1 MTQKILILINDA
13 PYGTDKAYNALHLAM
28 QIQKDYENTDLCVF
42 LMADAVTCALP
53 NQNTPNGFY
62 NIERMVRAVILK
74 NGKVKLC
81 GSCVTD
87 RGLKELKLI
96 EGAECRT
103 MKELT
108 QLTMEC
114 DKMVPD
120 RILSFK
126 SNNKRRFAGR
136 YRFA

>member
-1 MTQKILILINDA
+1 MKKVIILVNDA
-13 PYGTDKAYNALHLAM
+13 PYGTEKAYNALRLAM

-42 LMADAVTCALP
+42 LMADAVICALP
-53 NQNTPNGFY
+53 NQNTPNGYY

-81 GSCVTD
+81 GSCAEA
-87 RGLKELKLI
+87 RGLKELILV
-96 EGAECRT
+96 EGAELST

-114 DKMVPD
+114 DKMVT
-120 RILSFK
+120 F
-126 SNNKRRFAGR
+126 
-136 YRFA
+136 